1 MSGQP
6 GKLECAYEH
15 RDSDSADADSESIQV
30 WATLVSIFL
39 KLSGDVHDAGP
50 RGTSAK
56 RFLIFPK
63 FLFNLLEGN
72 ID

>member
-1 MSGQP
+1 MPGEP
-6 GKLECAYEH
+6 GKLQCTCEH
-15 RDSDSADADSESIQV
+15 RDSDSAEADSESV
-30 WATLVSIFL
+30 EFWVTLVSVFL

-63 FLFNLLEGN
+63 FLFNVT
-72 ID
+72 